1 MKTIRGK
8 IVLSFVAVF
17 TIVFVMYGYTI
28 FSTSY
33 RFIYRELQKSSEDNL
48 SYVQE
53 NINRLLDQFIA
64 LSDNVYYNR
73 NIARVMI
80 RNYEKN
86 PDANLDRDLQSALVD
101 IASFE
106 GNGIVSQYATCL
118 VLHGVNGQTIRYG
131 NDADYISV
139 EQIQNMKEF
148 STYNDKHNARILS
161 SVDTFSSQT
170 YAKKYLRII
179 RSAISLDSY
188 RKIGWQYIGISTD
201 LIADTIRD
209 YNFDPTSILFVYDNE
224 GALIY
229 CNRRNELDDSD
240 DGLACINNP
249 SGAIVSYGGNRWMLV
264 KNASAISGLT
274 MVQLLDYSTFQGE
287 ITLFLRST
295 AVVFGVAILFALA
308 MTAILSRWL
317 TTPIQRNIAA
327 LQRISNGDF
336 SIDRSLEGTDEVG
349 QMGKAINSLATN
361 INSLMEKARE
371 EEKTKKQLEYKFLQN
386 QINPHFVYN
395 VLNSIKVMAQLQG
408 AENISRLVNSFG
420 GLLKE
425 VSKGVNDKVT
435 IQEEFRL
442 VDQYVY
448 IMNLR
453 KMGLIQV
460 TYQIQEGLEECLIL
474 KFLLQPL
481 VENAIVHGFDGK
493 QGIKKLEIAA
503 IRRNNYLEVSVC
515 DNGNGMTEDE
525 IRAVL
530 SDAEGENAGA
540 KYNAVGIHNIQERI
554 HLLYGEEFGVSYESA
569 KTEFTKAIV
578 RLPVEVEGKT
588 VRGND

>member
-17 TIVFVMYGYTI
+17 TIVFVMYGYTL

-33 RFIYRELQKSSEDNL
+33 NLVYRELQKSREDNL

-53 NINRLLDQFIA
+53 NINRLLEQFTA
-64 LSDNVYYNR
+64 FSDNIYYNR

-80 RNYEKN
+80 RNYGNN
-86 PDANLDRDLQSALVD
+86 PDANLDKDLQNALVD

-106 GNGIVSQYATCL
+106 GNGIISQYATCL
-118 VLHGVNGQTIRYG
+118 VLHGINGQTIRYG

-148 STYNDKHNARILS
+148 ETYSEKHNACILS

-179 RSAISLDSY
+179 RSAISLDTY

-201 LIADTIRD
+201 LIVDTIRD
-209 YNFDPTSILFVYDNE
+209 YNFDPTSILLVYDSE
-224 GALIY
+224 GAVIY
-229 CNRRNELDDSD
+229 SNRRNGPNNSNDMMKCMNQSSGKIVIY
-240 DGLACINNP
+240 DGK
-249 SGAIVSYGGNRWMLV
+249 RWMLV
-264 KNASAISGLT
+264 KNTSEISGLT
-274 MVQLLDYSTFQGE
+274 MIQLIDYSAFQGE

-295 AVVFGVAILFALA
+295 AVVFAVAIMFALA

-317 TTPIQRNIAA
+317 TMPIQRNIAV
-327 LQRISNGDF
+327 LQRISSGDF
-336 SIDRSLEGTDEVG
+336 SIDRSLEGADEVG
-349 QMGKAINSLATN
+349 QMGKAINSLAID
-361 INSLMEKARE
+361 INNLMKKARE

-460 TYQIQEGLEECLIL
+460 SYRIQEGTEGCLIL

-493 QGIKKLEIAA
+493 QGIKKLEISAVKK
-503 IRRNNYLEVSVC
+503 NKYLEVSVC

-525 IRAVL
+525 IREVL
-530 SDAEGENAGA
+530 SNADGKKSNA
-540 KYNAVGIHNIQERI
+540 KYNAVGINNIQERI
-554 HLLYGEEFGVSYESA
+554 HLLYGEEFGVSYESI
-569 KTEFTKAIV
+569 KSEFTKATV
-578 RLPVEVEGKT
+578 KLPIELEEK
-588 VRGND
+588 RCAGND

>member
-148 STYNDKHNARILS
+148 ATYNDKHNARILS

-308 MTAILSRWL
+308 MTALLSRWL

-540 KYNAVGIHNIQERI
+540 KYNAVGIHTSQERI

>member
-1 MKTIRGK
+1 
-8 IVLSFVAVF
+8 
-17 TIVFVMYGYTI
+17 
-28 FSTSY
+28 
-33 RFIYRELQKSSEDNL
+33 
-48 SYVQE
+48 
-53 NINRLLDQFIA
+53 
-64 LSDNVYYNR
+64 
-73 NIARVMI
+73 MI
-80 RNYEKN
+80 RNYENN

-148 STYNDKHNARILS
+148 ATYNDKHNARILS

-503 IRRNNYLEVSVC
+503 IGRNNYLEVSVC

-530 SDAEGENAGA
+530 SDEEGKNASA